1 MSIPFWFSMGVAGG
15 VSANVG
21 LMHLNNMHKGC
32 ANVCTLC
39 QFLFGLSQTLTSAGK
54 RRLLFDSS
62 ARRIPLFYH
71 LLFAGMFFLGPFLGN
86 KSTAITNADFYP
98 VFLVVRS
105 CGTVSSMLLGWLF
118 AGKRFNVRQVMGVA
132 AITVGAVVTTYGCYV
147 AGQHAATASAAAAA
161 AAAAA
166 SKGRRG
172 RGKQAETLVDA
183 AAEVTSVPMFVAGC
197 GLLLANLLID
207 SGNGVLQAYVF
218 APLKKVDDAAR
229 KKIAAS
235 GDARSQAKLAAMPS
249 VVDEAVVMMGAMGAF
264 LMTLAAGAEVWGFL
278 SNWLAAPTP
287 FSVPVVGLSVPLEFA
302 FLAVN
307 FYGNWNSKK
316 VSLSV
321 LQ

>member
-1 MSIPFWFSMGVAGG
+1 MQWHPSPYGLDQNSPPFPAKVAHP
-15 VSANVG
+15 N
-21 LMHLNNMHKGC
+21 
-32 ANVCTLC
+32 T
-39 QFLFGLSQTLTSAGK
+39 
-54 RRLLFDSS
+54 
-62 ARRIPLFYH
+62 I
-71 LLFAGMFFLGPFLGN
+71 
-86 KSTAITNADFYP
+86 
-98 VFLVVRS
+98 
-105 CGTVSSMLLGWLF
+105 
-118 AGKRFNVRQVMGVA
+118 
-132 AITVGAVVTTYGCYV
+132 
-147 AGQHAATASAAAAA
+147 
-161 AAAAA
+161 
-166 SKGRRG
+166 
-172 RGKQAETLVDA
+172 DA